1 MDLQKYGWRK
11 KQQRERERDAGQKW
25 MMTYG
30 KIGEVTGKQ
39 GVDKLNWGAKT
50 ETNRKKDLINIEETL
65 SWGTEKGEQENMLKE
80 ENEKISGYWGI

>member
-1 MDLQKYGWRK
+1 
-11 KQQRERERDAGQKW
+11 

-65 SWGTEKGEQENMLKE
+65 S
-80 ENEKISGYWGI
+80 